1 MKLYAR
7 NNILLKE
14 LKISDLESF
23 IFWSNIPFLGTAFMR
38 FSKCFFFQFSVV
50 GLYSASTTIKKLPSA
65 LFFFN
70 KFYNT
75 FCRRHS
81 LMDWPWY
88 NNLFQFMQHVN
99 FQNIN
104 RVIFTHWKHL
114 QPWVNAFWYC
124 SPVIKRYFFHYLMKS
139 APIPGN
145 QSSFEILQLF
155 NIWHY
160 QSLVISF
167 FSSVVILI

>member
-1 MKLYAR
+1 MKLHAR

-23 IFWSNIPFLGTAFMR
+23 IFLSKVHFLGTAFGR
-38 FSKCFFFQFSVV
+38 FSKWFFFNFGRRS
-50 GLYSASTTIKKLPSA
+50 LLSLIHHKKLPEA
-65 LFFFN
+65 LSFFY
-70 KFYNT
+70 KFCNF

-81 LMDWPWY
+81 LMNRPWY

-99 FQNIN
+99 FRNIN

-114 QPWVNAFWYC
+114 QSWINAFWYC
-124 SPVIKRYFFHYLMKS
+124 SPVIKWYTFHYLMKF

-145 QSSFEILQLF
+145 HSSFEILQLF

-160 QSLVISF
+160 QSLVI
-167 FSSVVILI
+167 